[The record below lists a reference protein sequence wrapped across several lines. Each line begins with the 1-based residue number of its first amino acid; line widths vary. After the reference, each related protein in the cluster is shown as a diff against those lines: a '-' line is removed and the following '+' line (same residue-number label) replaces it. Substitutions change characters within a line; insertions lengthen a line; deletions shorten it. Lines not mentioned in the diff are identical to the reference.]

1 MSQEWLPLEELRDA
15 IVRLADPEAILLASR
30 KEAVDGGLTSVKL
43 CVVIGAGNPGDVE
56 RRLYMDID
64 SDLPYDVLV
73 YTRGEWDRLAEDPAS
88 FASRIRK
95 TGRVLYA
102 ANAAHE

>member
-1 MSQEWLPLEELRDA
+1 MANEPLPLEQLRDA
-15 IVRLADPEAILLASR
+15 IIRLAAPETVLLASR
-30 KEAVDGGLTSVKL
+30 KEAVDGSLTSVKL
-43 CVVIGAGNPGDVE
+43 CVIINGGDADEVE
-56 RRLYMDID
+56 RRLYIDID

-73 YTRGEWDRLAEDPAS
+73 YTREEWDRLAEDPAS

-102 ANAAHE
+102 ADAPHR

>member
-1 MSQEWLPLEELRDA
+1 MPKELPLVELRDA
-15 IVRLADPEAILLASR
+15 IVRLAAPETILLVSR
-30 KEAVDGGLTSVKL
+30 KEAVDGSLTAVKL
-43 CVVIGAGNPGDVE
+43 CVVIGEGDPDAVE

-73 YTRGEWDRLAEDPAS
+73 YTRGEWDRLAEDVAS

>member
-1 MSQEWLPLEELRDA
+1 MANEPLPLEQLRDA
-15 IVRLADPEAILLASR
+15 IIRLAAPETVLLASR
-30 KEAVDGGLTSVKL
+30 KEAVDGSLTSVKL
-43 CVVIGAGNPGDVE
+43 CVVIGGGDADEVE
-56 RRLYMDID
+56 RRLYIDID

-73 YTRGEWDRLAEDPAS
+73 YTREEWDRLAEDPAS

-102 ANAAHE
+102 ADAPHR